1 MKKINY
7 VLNQEQTKKRLM
19 NSVKANIPCLV
30 TSQPGVGKS
39 AIIKQIAE
47 ELKLKLIDIRLTQ
60 VSQYDLNGLPAIE
73 EGKSYYAPMNL
84 FPLKGSKIP
93 EGYEGW
99 LIFLDEFMSADKF
112 TQAAAYKLLLDRQ
125 IGEHDLHENVRI
137 LMASNRST
145 DGALVTKMNTA
156 IQSRITHVE
165 MEADYKVF
173 TQYVAKEVEKGNW
186 HPLVYGFINFMP
198 KYINNFDPAK
208 EVTTYACP
216 RTLEMLSKE
225 LKAGLLDLD
234 YEIYMPAIAGIVGE
248 AAATDFCSFY
258 ATYGQLPDYKDI
270 IAKPATTPVPEQ
282 IAAKWALGAY
292 LGEHIEEKDQDAV
305 IEYVKRIE
313 EDDLRVII
321 YRMIRSQAPYIGNNE
336 LLKEDLV
343 GIVHRN
349 KK

>member
-7 VLNQEQTKKRLM
+7 TLNQEQTKKRLI
-19 NSVKANIPCLV
+19 NSIKANIPCLV

-39 AIIKQIAE
+39 AIVKQIAE

-60 VSQYDLNGLPAIE
+60 VSQYDLNGLPAIQ
-73 EGKSYYAPMNL
+73 EGKSYYAPMSL
-84 FPLKGSKIP
+84 FPLKGEPIP
-93 EGYEGW
+93 DGYKGW
-99 LIFLDEFMSADKF
+99 CIFLDEFMSADKF

-125 IGEHDLHENVRI
+125 IGEYDLHPEVRI

-156 IQSRITHVE
+156 IQSRITHIE

-173 TQYVAKEVEKGNW
+173 TNYVAKEVEKGNW

-208 EVTTYACP
+208 EVTTYSCP

-225 LKAGLLDLD
+225 LKAGLLDLGYD
-234 YEIYMPAIAGIVGE
+234 IYMTAITGIVGE
-248 AAATDFCSFY
+248 AAAADFCSFY
-258 ATYGQLPDYKDI
+258 ATYGQLPSYKDI
-270 IAKPATTPVPEQ
+270 VTNPSTVRLPEQ

-292 LGEHIEEKDQDAV
+292 LGEHIQEKDQDAV

-313 EDDLRVII
+313 EDDLRVVI
-321 YRMIRSQAPYIGNNE
+321 YRILKTQAPYISNNN
-336 LLKEDLV
+336 LLKTDLV
-343 GIVHRN
+343 QIVRRN
-349 KK
+349 KS